1 MINLFANNNLMAR
14 LRRAIFTRHHCCQKI
29 CSTSVRRKER
39 FHKLQKP
46 GSQKIHIAFIKKNM
60 NSKK

>member
-1 MINLFANNNLMAR
+1 MAR

-29 CSTSVRRKER
+29 CSISVRRKER

-46 GSQKIHIAFIKKNM
+46 GSQKIHIAFIKKTM